1 MILLCIGFMNAKQIM
16 DIFMNILSVLLPF
29 ILGFIVAYAINPFVC
44 LLEKKHIPRSIAVF
58 IVVFFVLLLLGF
70 LIFTLF
76 PILYHQV
83 VDFTIQLIQLV
94 NHFSKHF
101 QLPSGNLE
109 VFITHLFNQ
118 VLQNMGT
125 LTTAT
130 TVNFFGTFVEGVSG
144 FVIACISFLYFL
156 FYMGKIRIYLK
167 SILQFRYPRFYRYL
181 LTLDGTMVQY
191 VKGIGQLMLVQF
203 IEYSFLFFIIGHPH
217 WLVLGLFIGLF
228 TAVPYV
234 GGLLANVIAIL
245 TAFMISDS
253 LFFATLFVC
262 LFFPLVDEYLIS
274 PRIYGKSNDIHPVL
288 AIFLLSIGGSIF
300 GVLGIILSIPVY
312 LFIRTTIS
320 FFWFDVKNGAKNI
333 KDVL

>member
-16 DIFMNILSVLLPF
+16 DIFMNILSILLPF
-29 ILGFIVAYAINPFVC
+29 IVGFIVAYAINPFVC
-44 LLEKKHIPRSIAVF
+44 FLEKKHIPRSVAVV
-58 IVVFFVLLLLGF
+58 IVVFSLLLLLGF
-70 LIFTLF
+70 LIFTLL
-76 PILYHQV
+76 PILYHQI

-94 NHFSKHF
+94 NHFSKKF
-101 QLPSGNLE
+101 AFPSGNLE
-109 VFITHLFNQ
+109 VFITHFFNQ
-118 VLQNMGT
+118 ILQSMGT
-125 LTTAT
+125 ITTAT
-130 TVNFFGTFVEGVSG
+130 TVSFFGTFVTGVSG
-144 FVIACISFLYFL
+144 FVIGCVSFLYFL
-156 FYMGKIRIYLK
+156 FYMGKIRTYFKDTLK
-167 SILQFRYPRFYRYL
+167 FRYPRCYHYL
-181 LTLDGTMVQY
+181 LTLDSTMVQY
-191 VKGIGQLMLVQF
+191 VKGVGQLMFVQF
-203 IEYSFLFFIIGHPH
+203 IEYSLLFLIIGHPH
-217 WLVLGLFIGLF
+217 WLVLGIFIGLF

-234 GGLLANVIAIL
+234 GGFVANGIAIL

-262 LFFPLVDEYLIS
+262 LFFPLVDEYFIS

-288 AIFLLSIGGSIF
+288 IIFLLSIGGSIF